1 MAKKDKIPCRV
12 CGKLFEPCAY
22 CQEHSDTFR
31 WRNFACSEDCA
42 RKYVAEAIEYRAS
55 QKKKKQGVRKVKN
68 KVEVDASENK
78 EIIKTDVNEIVEDKP
93 SIDN

>member
-68 KVEVDASENK
+68 KVEVDALENK
-78 EIIKTDVNEIVEDKP
+78 EIIKTDVNEAVEEET
-93 SIDN
+93 STDN

>member
-68 KVEVDASENK
+68 KAETNVSVDK
-78 EIIKTDVNEIVEDKP
+78 EIIKTDVNEAVEEET
-93 SIDN
+93 SAYN

>member
-55 QKKKKQGVRKVKN
+55 QKKEKQGVRKVKN
-68 KVEVDASENK
+68 KVEVNTSENK

>member
-68 KVEVDASENK
+68 KVEVNTSENK